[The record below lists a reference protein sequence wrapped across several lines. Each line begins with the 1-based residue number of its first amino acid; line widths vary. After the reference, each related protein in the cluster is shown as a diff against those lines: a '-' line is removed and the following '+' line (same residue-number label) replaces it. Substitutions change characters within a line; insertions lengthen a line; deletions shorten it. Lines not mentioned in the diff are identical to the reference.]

1 MRLRP
6 SLFWQARALDS
17 HLPLLLP
24 VCRDLQS
31 ARNEL
36 RWLSQHV
43 DDKCRTESRE
53 IHHNLLSNYV
63 RRRAGGE
70 PLQYILGSEWFGD
83 LKLYCRPG
91 VLIPRPETAAS
102 TSYLVHRLSNG
113 ILKNLLPRNLR
124 VLDLCTGSGCIPL
137 LFHHEFYS
145 SPDHRMSTLELI
157 GMDLSNTAIRLAED
171 NVINQLRLQQH
182 PSSNGEE
189 RLKSL
194 RGLRVLRADVM
205 ETSPYSASVTEV
217 LRQHRGLKETP
228 TCDIIISNPPYISAK
243 AFRTTTA
250 RSVRHFEPRLA
261 LVPHNSRHTDSEHDG
276 DAFYPRLLA
285 IANELEAKAMLA
297 EVADMEQALRVA
309 ALAVKERCWE
319 GIEIWRDDPATGRV
333 DTTDVGKMSVRVLGD
348 GHGRSVFLY
357 RRLGAAPLA
366 D

>member
-24 VCRDLQS
+24 ICRDLQS
-31 ARNEL
+31 ARNEF

-43 DDKCRTESRE
+43 DDECRTESRE
-53 IHHNLLSNYV
+53 IHHNLLSSYV
-63 RRRAGGE
+63 RRRARGE

-83 LKLYCRPG
+83 LKLCCRPG
-91 VLIPRPETAAS
+91 VLIPRT
-102 TSYLVHRLSNG
+102 
-113 ILKNLLPRNLR
+113 
-124 VLDLCTGSGCIPL
+124 
-137 LFHHEFYS
+137 
-145 SPDHRMSTLELI
+145 STLELI
-157 GMDLSNTAIRLAED
+157 GMDLLNTAIRLAED

-285 IANELEAKAMLA
+285 IANELEAKAMLV

-319 GIEIWRDDPATGRV
+319 GIEIWRDDPATGRI
-333 DTTDVGKMSVRVLGD
+333 DTMNVGNMSVRVLGD
-348 GHGRSVFLY
+348 GHGRSVLLY
-357 RRLGAAPLA
+357 RRLGAASLA
-366 D
+366 DQTHTETAGAEGD

>member
-1 MRLRP
+1 
-6 SLFWQARALDS
+6 
-17 HLPLLLP
+17 
-24 VCRDLQS
+24 
-31 ARNEL
+31 
-36 RWLSQHV
+36 
-43 DDKCRTESRE
+43 
-53 IHHNLLSNYV
+53 
-63 RRRAGGE
+63 
-70 PLQYILGSEWFGD
+70 
-83 LKLYCRPG
+83 
-91 VLIPRPETAAS
+91 
-102 TSYLVHRLSNG
+102 
-113 ILKNLLPRNLR
+113 LPRNLR
-124 VLDLCTGSGCIPL
+124 VLDLCTGTGCIPL

-145 SPDHRMSTLELI
+145 SPDHSKATLELTGI
-157 GMDLSNTAIRLAED
+157 DVSETAIRLAEY
-171 NVINQLRLQQH
+171 NVINQLRLERDACG
-182 PSSNGEE
+182 SGAE

-194 RGLRVLRADVM
+194 GGLKFLRVDVM
-205 ETSPYSASVTEV
+205 NTKSDSTSVTGV
-217 LRQHRGLKETP
+217 LQRHDGLQRAP

-261 LVPHNSRHTDSEHDG
+261 LVPHNWRHTDSEHDG

-333 DTTDVGKMSVRVLGD
+333 DKIDVGKMSVRVLGD